1 MVKGILSL
9 LSGCPPE
16 VAGTR
21 KEMLIAARHILST
34 ELKIKFVPHMEQLF
48 NEVCKTCTRRK
59 VIFQQMDEKVT
70 ILFILQNVLLGKG
83 WTVHESLRPLAYSTL
98 ADLVHHVRQ
107 HLPHAD
113 LARAA
118 QARKR

>member
-16 VAGTR
+16 VAHTR
-21 KEMLIAARHILST
+21 KEMLIAARHIVST
-34 ELKIKFVPHMEQLF
+34 ELKIKFVPHTEQLF
-48 NEVCKTCTRRK
+48 NEVCGSCKFFSEIQGK
-59 VIFQQMDEKVT
+59 NNFFV
-70 ILFILQNVLLGKG
+70 LQNVLLGKG

-113 LARAA
+113 LARAV
-118 QARKR
+118 QARKILV